1 MLKGV
6 SNVDEGARAL
16 AESEEGKRED
26 VGGGGAAGAGAVLAS
41 EAVGMLHVELVR
53 PIVVDW
59 NNGRVVIGDKEEEV
73 RKLVETLPKD

>member
-1 MLKGV
+1 M

-26 VGGGGAAGAGAVLAS
+26 VGGGGAVLAS